1 MLGNKQHNNFWGVL
15 RDTLFFIEKEMKR
28 IYLTWLLS
36 LATTFVFAQSDSLTL
51 LQGNWQIDTIENG
64 LIFKRIHFV
73 NQEYFA
79 SNQNITI
86 LEILPEANAKLAF
99 VSAHGRKLTSAM
111 AAENNAIAAI
121 NGTYFDM
128 KNGRTICF
136 MRINGKNIS
145 TNVPQKSDP
154 VHRKYYQYGTLVLQE
169 GKPVILKA
177 DSLRTWENTLPYTD
191 IMTAGPLLL
200 KDGKEETYRHDRT
213 FVTNRHNR
221 TAIGI
226 KADSTVLFFTVDGRM
241 EESAGMTLD
250 ELCATMKWL
259 GCQDVI
265 NMDGG
270 GSTTF
275 YLHSNQSD
283 TAIVNYPTD
292 NGKFD
297 HQGERR
303 VANAILLLRK

>member
-1 MLGNKQHNNFWGVL
+1 
-15 RDTLFFIEKEMKR
+15 MKK
-28 IYLTWLLS
+28 IYLSCVLL
-36 LATTFVFAQSDSLTL
+36 LVTTFVVAQSDSLIL
-51 LQGNWQIDTIENG
+51 LHGNWHIDTIENG
-64 LIFKRIHFV
+64 LIFKQIHFIH
-73 NQEYFA
+73 QEYFA

-86 LEILPEANAKLAF
+86 LEVLPEANAKLAF
-99 VSAHGRKLTSAM
+99 VSTNRRKLTSVM

-128 KNGRTICF
+128 KNGRPICF
-136 MRINGKNIS
+136 LRINGKNIS
-145 TNVPQKSDP
+145 TNVPQKSDT
-154 VHRKYYQYGTLVLQE
+154 VHRKYYQYGTLVLQN
-169 GKPVILKA
+169 GQPMILKA
-177 DSLRTWENTLPYTD
+177 DSIRTWENTLPYTD

-200 KDGKEETYRHDRT
+200 KEGVEESYRHDRT

-226 KADSTVLFFTVDGRM
+226 KADSTILLLTVDGRT
-241 EESAGMTLD
+241 EESAGMSLD

-259 GCQDVI
+259 GCQDAI

-275 YLHSNQSD
+275 YLHKNQSD
-283 TAIVNYPTD
+283 ESVVNYPID

-297 HQGERR
+297 HQGERP
-303 VANAILLLRK
+303 VSNAILLLRK